1 MIEKKVKGK
10 NCEWLDHDLEKEI
23 NPRAKLHRRY
33 KRLETKMT
41 ELIM

>member
-10 NCEWLDHDLEKEI
+10 NCEWLDHDLKKEM
-23 NPRAKLHRRY
+23 NTPAKLHRKY
-33 KRLETKMT
+33 KRLETRMT

>member
-10 NCEWLDHDLEKEI
+10 NCEWFDHDLKKEM

-33 KRLETKMT
+33 KRLETRMT